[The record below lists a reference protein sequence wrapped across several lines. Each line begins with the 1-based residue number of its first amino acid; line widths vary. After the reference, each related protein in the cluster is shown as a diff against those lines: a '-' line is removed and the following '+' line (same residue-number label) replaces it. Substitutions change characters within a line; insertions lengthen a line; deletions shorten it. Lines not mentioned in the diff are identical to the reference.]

1 MRAKVRST
9 FVANVTF
16 WSDDTT
22 QDSDVLRW
30 CWNST
35 DGRCARKM
43 EMGTTFP
50 IGVGLGG
57 LEWLV
62 EWLCHRVAPCEAVVS
77 PGCYGLGKGG

>member
-16 WSDDTT
+16 WSDNTS

-50 IGVGLGG
+50 VGVGLGG
-57 LEWLV
+57 LV
-62 EWLCHRVAPCEAVVS
+62 ARRVVGGIVVQS
-77 PGCYGLGKGG
+77 RCSV

>member
-1 MRAKVRST
+1 MRAEVRST

-16 WSDDTT
+16 WSDETA
-22 QDSDVLRW
+22 QGSDVLMW

-50 IGVGLGG
+50 IGVNLGG
-57 LEWLV
+57 LV
-62 EWLCHRVAPCEAVVS
+62 ARRVVGGMVVPS
-77 PGCYGLGKGG
+77 CCSV